1 MAGDCYD
8 TADAKVAADGRR
20 QDMRGRRWVGV
31 GAMWLALAVTA
42 HAQDTATFPAGGIA
56 EALKARVGK
65 PVMLH
70 LASGTQLGGT
80 VAEVRDHA
88 VVVKGITG
96 RELSDALVRLDQI
109 AAVEVRARER

>member
-1 MAGDCYD
+1 
-8 TADAKVAADGRR
+8 
-20 QDMRGRRWVGV
+20 MRGRRWLIA
-31 GAMWLALAVTA
+31 GAVWLALAMTA
-42 HAQDTATFPAGGIA
+42 QAQDAPTFPSGGIA

-70 LASGTQLGGT
+70 LASGTQIGGT
-80 VAEVRDHA
+80 IAEVRDHA

-96 RELSDALVRLDQI
+96 REFFDALVNLDDV